1 MKALKK
7 IITVE
12 QTREVDNYSIKEKFN
27 SSWELMEN
35 AAHAFVNTID
45 TEELLSKK
53 LLVLCGTGN
62 NGGDGLAVC
71 RILQERGI
79 DAEAILVQFKES
91 LSTDCAINFN
101 KLENVT
107 VLKPSDPLPD
117 FNQFDGIIDALLGT
131 GINGPIIGFLANI
144 IDEINQSGKTI
155 YSIDIPSGL
164 ICDGITE
171 SSCVIKSDL
180 VISFQRPKFCFFL
193 PENGKFV
200 KKWKVVDI
208 GLSEEYIQ
216 ELPSSTFLLDHEI
229 STFVKNRER
238 FSHKGTFG
246 HALIMAGSYGKMGA
260 AVLSVRACL
269 RSGVGLVTAYIPKCG
284 YDILQISAPECMC
297 LTDEDQLVLSQSTDL
312 EKFNAL
318 GIGPGLGTD
327 SKTTNFLKNTLKQ
340 AKQNIVL
347 DADALNII
355 SKNKGLLNDLLPN
368 TILTPHPKEF
378 DRLVGTSKDSTERI
392 NKQIAFSKKHQCI
405 IVLKGASTSISSVDG
420 KIYFNSTGNVGMAT
434 GGSGDVLTGII
445 TGLLAQQYEPLLAA
459 LIGVYYHGLAGDKA
473 AQLKGQSALI
483 ASDIIE
489 NLNITYPP
497 IKQG

>member
-1 MKALKK
+1 MKGLKK
-7 IITVE
+7 ISTVS
-12 QTREVDNYSIKEKFN
+12 QTREVDSYSIKEKFI

-35 AAHAFVNTID
+35 AAHAFVNAID

-53 LLVLCGTGN
+53 ILVLCGTGN

-71 RILQERGI
+71 RILLERGI

-101 KLENVT
+101 KLQT
-107 VLKPSDPLPD
+107 ISVLKPSDPLPD
-117 FNQFDGIIDALLGT
+117 FNQFEIIIDALLGT
-131 GINGPIIGFLANI
+131 GINGPVNGFLANL

-164 ICDGITE
+164 LCDEITE
-171 SSCVIKSDL
+171 SNCVVKSDL

-193 PENGKFV
+193 PENGTFV
-200 KKWKVVDI
+200 KKWQVVDI

-216 ELPSSTFLLDHEI
+216 ELPSNTYLLDHKI
-229 STFVKNRER
+229 SRFVKNRER

-269 RSGVGLVTAYIPKCG
+269 RSGVGLVTAYVPKCG

-297 LTDEDQLVLSQSTDL
+297 ITDEDQLVLSQSTDI
-312 EKFNAL
+312 EKYTAL
-318 GIGPGLGTD
+318 GIGPGIGTD
-327 SKTTNFLKNTLKQ
+327 NKTTNFLKSTLKQ
-340 AKQNIVL
+340 AKQNMVL

-355 SKNKGLLNDLLPN
+355 SNNKELLNDLLPN

-378 DRLVGTSKDSTERI
+378 DRLVGTSKNSLERI

-420 KIYFNSTGNVGMAT
+420 ELYFNSSGNAGMAT

-445 TGLLAQQYEPLLAA
+445 TGLLAQHYEPLLAA
-459 LIGVYYHGLAGDKA
+459 LIGVYFHGLAGDKA
-473 AQLKGQSALI
+473 AKSKGESALI

-489 NLNITYPP
+489 NLDIRN
-497 IKQG
+497 Q